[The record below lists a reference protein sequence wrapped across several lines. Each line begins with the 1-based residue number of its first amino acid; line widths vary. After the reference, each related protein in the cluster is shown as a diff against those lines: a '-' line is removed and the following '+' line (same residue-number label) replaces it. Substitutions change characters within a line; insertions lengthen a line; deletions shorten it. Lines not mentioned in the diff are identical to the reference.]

1 MTMSNSFYGYSLIMT
16 FFMQLLH
23 AWSQLTPNFYD
34 KTCPNL
40 QNIVRNE
47 VQTAFNK
54 ENRMAASLLRLHF
67 HDCFVN
73 GCDGS
78 VLLDVSGG
86 EKFALSNLNSVRGFE
101 VVDRIKST
109 VESACPGVVSCADIL
124 ALVARDSVVISRG
137 KSWTVLLGRR
147 DGNVSISIN
156 GTDAA
161 LPSAFDT
168 LDVIISKFKRVGL
181 DEKDVVSLSGSHT
194 IGLARCAAFSNRLF
208 NYSGTGLP
216 DRSMDR
222 NLLSQLQKLCKD
234 DQSLPSAFDSLYNI
248 TSKFKNVGLDLT
260 DVVSLSG
267 SHTIGL
273 ARCAAFNNRLFNF
286 SATGLPDS
294 SMDTNML
301 LQLQALCGN
310 ASSHGYSADPN
321 LGNSTT
327 PLDRD
332 STNDFVTITFRTC
345 SMERPYLV
353 PTKSQLTPYFYER
366 TCPNL
371 LNIVRYE
378 VEKAFFKEIRMAASL
393 LRLHFHDCFVNGCD
407 GSILLDVSDGEKVSF
422 SNLNSVRGFEVV
434 DDIKRAVE
442 YECSGV
448 VSCADI
454 LAIVARDSVVI
465 TGGPTWNV
473 LLGRRDGF
481 VSSKAAANISIP
493 SAFDS
498 LYNIIAKFKKVG
510 LDVTDVVSL
519 SGSHTIGLA
528 RCAAFNNRL
537 FNFEQT
543 GRPDSSMDE
552 HMLFQLQ
559 LLCPNVSSYSADLDS
574 KIGNFTTP
582 LDRDSPIG
590 FPTNDFDNHY
600 FQNLLNRKA
609 LLSSDQVL
617 LNSYETKR
625 LIQDYSISTDRF
637 FDDFAKSMVKMGN
650 ISPPPGSRGQIRKN
664 CRRVN

>member
-1 MTMSNSFYGYSLIMT
+1 MTMSNSFYGYSLIVT

-47 VQTAFNK
+47 VQKAFNE

-168 LDVIISKFKRVGL
+168 LDAIISKFKRVGL

-234 DQSLPSAFDSLYNI
+234 GDQN
-248 TSKFKNVGLDLT
+248 
-260 DVVSLSG
+260 
-267 SHTIGL
+267 
-273 ARCAAFNNRLFNF
+273 
-286 SATGLPDS
+286 
-294 SMDTNML
+294 
-301 LQLQALCGN
+301 Q
-310 ASSHGYSADPN
+310 
-321 LGNSTT
+321 TT
-327 PLDRD
+327 
-332 STNDFVTITFRTC
+332 
-345 SMERPYLV
+345 
-353 PTKSQLTPYFYER
+353 
-366 TCPNL
+366 
-371 LNIVRYE
+371 
-378 VEKAFFKEIRMAASL
+378 
-393 LRLHFHDCFVNGCD
+393 
-407 GSILLDVSDGEKVSF
+407 LLDQ
-422 SNLNSVRGFEVV
+422 
-434 DDIKRAVE
+434 
-442 YECSGV
+442 YP
-448 VSCADI
+448 
-454 LAIVARDSVVI
+454 
-465 TGGPTWNV
+465 GGGYV
-473 LLGRRDGF
+473 
-481 VSSKAAANISIP
+481 NI
-493 SAFDS
+493 F
-498 LYNIIAKFKKVG
+498 G
-510 LDVTDVVSL
+510 
-519 SGSHTIGLA
+519 
-528 RCAAFNNRL
+528 NN
-537 FNFEQT
+537 
-543 GRPDSSMDE
+543 
-552 HMLFQLQ
+552 
-559 LLCPNVSSYSADLDS
+559 
-574 KIGNFTTP
+574 
-582 LDRDSPIG
+582 
-590 FPTNDFDNHY
+590 Y
-600 FQNLLNRKA
+600 FQNLLNGKSVLSSDQA
-609 LLSSDQVL
+609 LLSSSKT
-617 LNSYETKR
+617 SYWVK
-625 LIQDYSISTDRF
+625 IYNDDNDRF
-637 FDDFAKSMVKMGN
+637 LNDFADAMIRMGN
-650 ISPPPGSRGQIRKN
+650 ISPSSGSYGQIRKN
-664 CRRVN
+664 CSRVNR